1 MSKNVNI
8 SLIIFYIYYYSC
20 FTVVAQSLCHEN
32 HKLTEIQYLS
42 SKTEGSIARKSTA
55 VIPIKRKM
63 QLSPSVL

>member
-1 MSKNVNI
+1 MYLP
-8 SLIIFYIYYYSC
+8 LINWI
-20 FTVVAQSLCHEN
+20 N
-32 HKLTEIQYLS
+32 KLTEIQYLS

>member
-1 MSKNVNI
+1 MSKNLNI
-8 SLIIFYIYYYSC
+8 SLIIFYIYYYC
-20 FTVVAQSLCHEN
+20 FAVVAQSLCQEN